1 MDQKDFE
8 GSVNP
13 VDFHQYVCIN
23 TLAPDP
29 EFWPKAE
36 ALIKQARAEYR
47 TPMAMSVVEES
58 SDFDLQKKAAEFA
71 VSTLEVTSDTVD
83 EVASSIIQKIR
94 ECANGEE
101 LEIALKPALLDLYKW
116 ARLMPGDGERLLIK
130 YDCDM

>member
-1 MDQKDFE
+1 MGQKEFE
-8 GSVNP
+8 DGITLS
-13 VDFHQYVCIN
+13 DFHQYVCIN

-58 SDFDLQKKAAEFA
+58 SDFELQKKAAEFA
-71 VSTLEVTSDTVD
+71 VSTLKVTSDTVD

-94 ECANGEE
+94 ECPNGEE
-101 LEIALKPALLDLYKW
+101 LEKALKPALLDLYRW
-116 ARLMPGDGERLLIK
+116 ARLMPGDGEPLPIK